1 MTSPLP
7 QDSQSVQLK
16 ASTGN
21 RDSLANLP
29 ALGYLP
35 AVKRNRKQPNIE
47 RLEALAKQ
55 ARDYAL
61 HMMRTIGSV
70 PPTVIADTAEGY
82 VFCMP
87 TPLTDEDAKDR
98 FAEVA
103 KLFAV
108 AYRAQAVVMIV
119 EAWVRLADADGN
131 LDPSIRPSEAA
142 DRKEM
147 IALLIEDDCASA
159 TRLIPIL
166 RDNEEK
172 FTDFGPNPPLDF
184 GDAEGRFSKL
194 MPRHK
199 PSAAD
204 CAKAKRVLFSIGMNV
219 ENRGFDPKLN

>member
-1 MTSPLP
+1 
-7 QDSQSVQLK
+7 
-16 ASTGN
+16 
-21 RDSLANLP
+21 
-29 ALGYLP
+29 
-35 AVKRNRKQPNIE
+35 VKRNRKQPNNE

-55 ARDYAL
+55 AKDYAL
-61 HMMRTIGSV
+61 HMMRTTGSM

-87 TPLTDEDAKDR
+87 TALTDEDAKDR

-119 EAWVRLADADGN
+119 EAWVRLADSNGN

-147 IALLIEDDCASA
+147 IALLIEDGCVSA

-166 RDNEEK
+166 RDTEEK
-172 FTDFGPNPPLDF
+172 FTDLGPDAPLDY
-184 GDAEGRFSKL
+184 GDSEGRFSKL

-199 PSAAD
+199 PSSDD
-204 CAKAKRVLFSIGMNV
+204 CAKAKRVLFSLGMKM
-219 ENRGFDPKLN
+219 ENKGFDPTMN